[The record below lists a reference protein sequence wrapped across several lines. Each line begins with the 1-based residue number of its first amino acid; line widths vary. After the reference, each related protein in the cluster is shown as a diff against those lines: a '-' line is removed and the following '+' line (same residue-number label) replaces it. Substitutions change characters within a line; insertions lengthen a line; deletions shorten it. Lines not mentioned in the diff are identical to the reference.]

1 MAVFEIAKIQV
12 RRGQENQTGI
22 PQLDP
27 GEFGWAED
35 TERLYIGK
43 RIVEGANSDENSRIL
58 TERDYDN
65 LFSIVASSL
74 GGTVS
79 STSTVY
85 RYRDTISWNTLT
97 STSSHFSTKLDT
109 FVNLVDFIPP
119 NVLIG
124 WNQIRGQTLD
134 ITAYL
139 ENAIKN
145 LYVSTLTNMQ
155 RTLNI
160 PAGNFTINTDR
171 TEKAIKLPPYT
182 SLVGQ
187 GPGITTLI
195 ALSTNTSIF
204 QTVDGTYPAGKTFES
219 GQLSAKGSKAV
230 HLEGMTI
237 AYANTFSTAPLIL
250 LDNTTDSV
258 VRNVNFRVL
267 NLSTITEYGTAI
279 ALRGTGSS
287 GVEQASKITVEQC
300 NFTNIGRGL
309 TVEGAVTGLV
319 ADNNIFENLHQ
330 GINFLS
336 TTTFGPTKAVIT
348 KNKFENIVR
357 EAVFVGTQTN
367 RASHISD
374 GNTFNTCGGGDQGL
388 TEWLTTST
396 GVTPVMTFFG
406 EGCVSINDNFNRQ
419 LIGSTNTSAA
429 FYYNPLVEGRTT
441 ISNGGVYTKTIDNN
455 TTIVNFPIIDG
466 DQLLNIRYKLYDDLY
481 NYSRSGFLTMN
492 IAKSSDSVVIAT
504 QLVSNVNSGSNILTI
519 VSNTATQAI
528 TTGDTVTIMISGRN
542 TSTTVAQVTPSVGGL
557 DVRVARIAASLIP
570 IGTTATFTR
579 GYLAFG
585 SVSDYYD
592 YSYTDLW
599 PGAGSDQAAPDAVPG
614 VHPAFNV
621 SDPNRGYISLT
632 CQSLSSDV
640 YTMEFQYDIQT

>member
-74 GGTVS
+74 SGTVS
-79 STSTVY
+79 STSTTY
-85 RYRDTISWNTLT
+85 RYRDTIPYKTLA
-97 STSSHFSTKLDT
+97 STGSHFSTKLDT
-109 FVNLVDFIPP
+109 FVNLVDFIPKS
-119 NVLIG
+119 VLISWQETTG
-124 WNQIRGQTLD
+124 ARLD
-134 ITAYL
+134 ITTYL
-139 ENAIKN
+139 ETAIQN
-145 LYVSTLTNMQ
+145 LYASTLTNMQ
-155 RTLNI
+155 RTLKI

-182 SLVGQ
+182 SLAGE
-187 GPGITTLI
+187 GPGITTLL
-195 ALSTNTSIF
+195 ALSTNTSVF
-204 QTVDGTYPAGKTFES
+204 QTTTSTVAS
-219 GQLSAKGSKAV
+219 RSANISIENMSIKFV
-230 HLEGMTI
+230 
-237 AYANTFSTAPLIL
+237 NTFSTSPLVL
-250 LDNTTDSV
+250 LENTTNASIQ
-258 VRNVNFRVL
+258 NVNFAVL
-267 NLSTITEYGTAI
+267 NSTTMTEYGVAL
-279 ALRGTGSS
+279 ALRGGGQIS
-287 GVEQASKITVEQC
+287 GVEQSSKVTVERC
-300 NFTNIGRGL
+300 TFSNVGIG
-309 TVEGAVTGLV
+309 VEVSGSVTGFV
-319 ADNNIFENLHQ
+319 AENNIFENLNQ

-348 KNKFENIVR
+348 KNKFENIVK
-357 EAVFVGTQTN
+357 EAVFVGTLTN
-367 RASHISD
+367 RAGHISD
-374 GNTFNTCGGGDQGL
+374 SNTFNTCGGGDQGL

-396 GVTPVMTFFG
+396 GPTPVMTFFG

-441 ISNGGVYTKTIDNN
+441 ISNGGVYTKTINNN
-455 TTIVNFPIIDG
+455 TTVVNFPIING

-492 IAKSSDSVVIAT
+492 IAKPSDSLVTAT
-504 QLVSNVNSGSNILTI
+504 SILFQVSSGSNIIT
-519 VSNTATQAI
+519 VADNTGTRAI
-528 TTGDTVTIMISGRN
+528 TTGDYITAVVSGVTRN
-542 TSTTVAQVTPSVGGL
+542 TTVANVTPSGGNL
-557 DVRVARIAASLIP
+557 NVQ
-570 IGTTATFTR
+570 TTNVTAGVITATTIVTFTR
-579 GYLAFG
+579 GYPAFG

-614 VHPAFNV
+614 VHPTFNV
-621 SDPNRGYISLT
+621 SDPSRGYISLT
-632 CQSLSSDV
+632 CQSLSSDI
-640 YTMEFQYDIQT
+640 YTMEYQYDIQT

>member
-35 TERLYIGK
+35 TEHLYIGK

-58 TERDYDN
+58 TEKDYDN
-65 LFSIVASSL
+65 LFAIVSSNL

-85 RYRDTISWNTLT
+85 RYRDTLKYPTPLA
-97 STSSHFSTKLDT
+97 STGSHFSTKLDT

-119 NVLIG
+119 SVLITWSQTTG
-124 WNQIRGQTLD
+124 ATLD
-134 ITAYL
+134 ITNYL
-139 ENAIKN
+139 ETAIQN
-145 LYVSTLTNMQ
+145 LYASTLTNMQ

-160 PAGNFTINTDR
+160 PAGNFTVNTNR

-195 ALSTNTSIF
+195 ALSTNTSVF
-204 QTVDGTYPAGKTFES
+204 QTIDSNGHTFES
-219 GQLSAKGSKAV
+219 GMLSAKASNAI
-230 HLEGMTI
+230 HIEGMTV
-237 AYANTFSTAPLIL
+237 AYANTFSTAPLVL
-250 LDNTTDSV
+250 LDNTTDATI
-258 VRNVNFRVL
+258 RNVNFRVL
-267 NLSTITEYGTAI
+267 TLSTITEYGTAI
-279 ALRGTGSS
+279 ALRGTGGS
-287 GVEQASKITVEQC
+287 GVEQSSKVTVEQC
-300 NFTNIGRGL
+300 NFTNIGLGL
-309 TVEGAVTGLV
+309 TVDGPVTGLV
-319 ADNNIFENLHQ
+319 ADNNIFENLNQ
-330 GINFLS
+330 GIKFLS
-336 TTTFGPTKAVIT
+336 TTTDGPTKAVIS
-348 KNKFENIVR
+348 KNKFENIVK

-374 GNTFNTCGGGDQGL
+374 SNTFNTCGGGDSGL
-388 TEWLTTST
+388 TEFLTTST
-396 GVTPVMTFFG
+396 GVTPVMTFYG

-419 LIGSTNTSAA
+419 LIGSTNTDAT
-429 FYYNPLVEGRTT
+429 FYYNPLIEGRTT
-441 ISNGGVYTKTIDNN
+441 ISNGGVYTATISGN
-455 TTIVNFPIIDG
+455 TDIVNFPIVNG
-466 DQLLNIRYKLYDDLY
+466 DQLLNIRYKLYDNLY

-492 IAKSSDSVVIAT
+492 IAKPTDSVVTAT
-504 QLVSNVNSGSNILTI
+504 QLVSQTNIGSNILTI

-528 TTGDTVTIMISGRN
+528 TTGDVVTALISGISRN
-542 TSTTVAQVTPSVGGL
+542 TTVVQVTPSGGNL
-557 DVRVARIAASLIP
+557 NVQVSNSTSAIIP
-570 IGTTATFTR
+570 VGTTATFTR

-599 PGAGSDQAAPDAVPG
+599 PGAGSDQAAPDAIPG
-614 VHPAFNV
+614 AHPAFNV
-621 SDPNRGYISLT
+621 SDPDRGFISLT
-632 CQSLSSDV
+632 CDPNTSDV
-640 YTMEFQYDIQT
+640 YTMEYQYDIQT

>member
-35 TERLYIGK
+35 TEHLYIGK

-58 TERDYDN
+58 TEKDYDN
-65 LFSIVASSL
+65 LFAIVSSSL

-85 RYRDTISWNTLT
+85 RYRDALKYPTPLA
-97 STSSHFSTKLDT
+97 STGSHFSTKLDT

-119 NVLIG
+119 SVLVTWSQTTG
-124 WNQIRGQTLD
+124 ATLD
-134 ITAYL
+134 ITNYL
-139 ENAIKN
+139 EKAIQN
-145 LYVSTLTNMQ
+145 LYASTLTNMQ

-160 PAGNFTINTDR
+160 PAGNFTIDTNR

-182 SLVGQ
+182 SLVGE

-195 ALSTNTSIF
+195 ALSTNTSVF
-204 QTVDGTYPAGKTFES
+204 QTTG
-219 GQLSAKGSKAV
+219 
-230 HLEGMTI
+230 TI
-237 AYANTFSTAPLIL
+237 AARSANVSIENLSIKYANTFSTSPLL
-250 LDNTTDSV
+250 LLENTNNTSI
-258 VRNVNFRVL
+258 RNVNFAVV
-267 NLSTITEYGTAI
+267 NSNTMTEYGVAI
-279 ALRGTGSS
+279 ALRAGNYGS
-287 GVEQASKITVEQC
+287 GVEQSNKVTVEQC
-300 NFTNIGRGL
+300 QFGNVGRAIEVLGD
-309 TVEGAVTGLV
+309 VTGLV
-319 ADNNIFENLHQ
+319 VDNNTFENLNQ

-336 TTTFGPTKAVIT
+336 TSTYGPTKAVIS

-374 GNTFNTCGGGDQGL
+374 SNTFNTCGGGDSGL
-388 TEWLTTST
+388 TEFLTTNT
-396 GVTPVMTFFG
+396 GVTPVMTFYG

-419 LIGSTNTSAA
+419 LIGSTNTSAT
-429 FYYNPLVEGRTT
+429 FYYNPLIEGRTT
-441 ISNGGVYTKTIDNN
+441 ISNGGVYTATISGN
-455 TTIVNFPIIDG
+455 TNIVNFPVING
-466 DQLLNIRYKLYDDLY
+466 DQLLNIRYKLYDNLF

-492 IAKSSDSVVIAT
+492 IAKPTDSVVTAT
-504 QLVSNVNSGSNILTI
+504 QLVSQTNIGSNILTV
-519 VSNTATQAI
+519 VSNTATQSI
-528 TTGDTVTIMISGRN
+528 TTGDVVTALISGISRN
-542 TSTTVAQVTPSVGGL
+542 TTVVQITPSGGNL
-557 DVRVARIAASLIP
+557 NVQVSNVANALIP
-570 IGTTATFTR
+570 VGTTATFTR

-621 SDPNRGYISLT
+621 SDPERGFISLT
-632 CQSLSSDV
+632 CEPNTSDV
-640 YTMEFQYDIQT
+640 YTMEYQYDIQT